1 MHIESYKEYAVIVEQ
16 KNRGFEVTKA
26 YWSTS
31 AGKTARLNESDL
43 ESPWWKIRVEK
54 IRENRLKEIIENRD
68 KYSFKYLAGVIGEE
82 EGRKW
87 LAEQGYKVYA
97 FGRVGHYFQDIED
110 TVDGLKRRR
119 KQEYIEDDKKYI
131 STLEHKLE
139 GFFGEKFERMRK
151 FFYTVL
157 PLRKE
162 LRKTKQFSSQVGG
175 VYPDF
180 IVKKNNDFSF
190 VEVKANTS
198 VLTKHQRTCFNIAKG
213 YGFKTFVLRVKV
225 ESNIP
230 KDICL
235 KEF

>member
-1 MHIESYKEYAVIVEQ
+1 MKLLSVSLAE
-16 KNRGFEVTKA
+16 
-26 YWSTS
+26 
-31 AGKTARLNESDL
+31 KTFRLNKSDWESVG
-43 ESPWWKIRVEK
+43 WK
-54 IRENRLKEIIENRD
+54 LKTKTLENRD
-68 KYSFKYLAGVIGEE
+68 KYSSKYLAGVIGEK

-87 LAEQGYKVYA
+87 LTEQGYEVYE
-97 FGRVGHYFQDIED
+97 FGMMRHFFDELEKAID
-110 TVDGLKRRR
+110 RLKRRR
-119 KQEYIEDDKKYI
+119 KQEYIEEDKIYI

-139 GFFGEKFERMRK
+139 GIFGEKFEEMR

-162 LRKTKQFSSQVGG
+162 IRKTKQFSSQVGG

-190 VEVKANTS
+190 VEVKANQS
-198 VLTKHQRTCFNIAKG
+198 ILSKYQRMCFKIAKR
-213 YGFKTFVLRVKV
+213 YGFRTFVLRVKV

>member
-1 MHIESYKEYAVIVEQ
+1 MRQ

-31 AGKTARLNESDL
+31 AGKTVRLNKSDW
-43 ESPWWKIRVEK
+43 ENFGWKR
-54 IRENRLKEIIENRD
+54 RLKTLENSDRC
-68 KYSFKYLAGVIGEE
+68 SSKYLAGVIGERD
-82 EGRKW
+82 GRKW
-87 LAEQGYKVYA
+87 LIEQGYNVYE
-97 FGRVGHYFQDIED
+97 FGMMRYYFGELENTI
-110 TVDGLKRRR
+110 DGLRRRR
-119 KQEYIEDDKKYI
+119 KQEYIEEDRIYI

-157 PLRKE
+157 PLRRE
-162 LRKTKQFSSQVGG
+162 IRKTKQFSSQVGG

-190 VEVKANTS
+190 VEVKANQS
-198 VLTKHQRTCFNIAKG
+198 MLSKYQRMCFKIAKR

-225 ESNIP
+225 ESSIS
-230 KDICL
+230 KDFCL
-235 KEF
+235 IEF

>member
-1 MHIESYKEYAVIVEQ
+1 VE
-16 KNRGFEVTKA
+16 
-26 YWSTS
+26 
-31 AGKTARLNESDL
+31 KTFRLNKSDWESVG
-43 ESPWWKIRVEK
+43 WK
-54 IRENRLKEIIENRD
+54 LKTKTLENRD
-68 KYSFKYLAGVIGEE
+68 KYSSKYLAGVIGEK

-87 LAEQGYKVYA
+87 LTEQSYEVYE
-97 FGRVGHYFQDIED
+97 FGMMGHFFDELEKAID
-110 TVDGLKRRR
+110 RLKRRR
-119 KQEYIEDDKKYI
+119 KQEYIEEDEIYI
-131 STLEHKLE
+131 SMLEHKLE
-139 GFFGEKFERMRK
+139 GIFGEKFEEMRK

-162 LRKTKQFSSQVGG
+162 IRKTKQFSSQVGG

-190 VEVKANTS
+190 VEVKANQS
-198 VLTKHQRTCFNIAKG
+198 ILSKYQRMCFKIAKR

-235 KEF
+235 IEF